1 MAAFIDAMNA
11 KLLTTQG
18 VKGAT
23 VYTEEG
29 VGDQRLVLYQLLV
42 RHCPSYYVDEQIHKA
57 FNRPTATNEELR
69 DYLVL
74 AFQTRD
80 IRGGKG
86 ERDLFYTLLLSIFK
100 ERPQLIKKTMN
111 LIPEYGCWQD
121 CWKLWNLSRTHPFGE
136 EIQKTCMEFVRWIF
150 FEDLAKSQ
158 PSVLGKWMPRE
169 GSKYDALAKEFA
181 NDFYPGIELQD
192 DRLRQYRKDCSKLN
206 AQLKTVEV
214 DMCRKTWA
222 KINPATVPGR
232 LLKKNRKA
240 FLNEELRGGHLRR
253 PSNVDRMECR
263 QHFMDHTLKALS
275 GKATVRAAN
284 VVYPHEIVQA
294 LLNNIL
300 STEEEQ
306 LLQAQWNA
314 LRDKAKETGMLRG
327 CVPMSDF
334 SGSMA
339 GTPLYVSLALGILL
353 SEINEPAFK
362 DYLLGFDADPSWIN
376 FTGMTTL
383 REKINHALRFA
394 QGLNTDFFRATSL
407 ILRKLVD
414 HAVPPSQAPKDLIV
428 FTDMGFDA
436 AAGHTRGQDLWETQ
450 LTTIKKAFVAAGYTA
465 PRIVLWNLRSEYRDF
480 HAKADTEGVVILSGW
495 SPSALQILQTKG
507 VVIQSPY
514 EALRELL
521 DAPRYDLVRDAWA
534 LSM

>member
-11 KLLTTQG
+11 DTLLKQG
-18 VKGAT
+18 VKGAN

-29 VGDQRLVLYQLLV
+29 VGDQRLALYQLLV
-42 RHCPSYYVDEQIHKA
+42 RGCPSYYVDELIHKV
-57 FNRPTATNEELR
+57 FNHPKSTDAALR

-86 ERDLFYTLLLSIFK
+86 ERDLFYSLLLSIFK
-100 ERPQLIKKTMN
+100 ERPQLIKKTIN
-111 LIPEYGCWQD
+111 LTPEYGCWQD

-136 EIQKTCMEFVRWIF
+136 EIRDTIMELVRWIF
-150 FEDLAKSQ
+150 FEDLAKPH

-181 NDFYPGIELQD
+181 NNFFPSIELQD
-192 DRLRQYRKDCSKLN
+192 DRLRKYRKECSKLN
-206 AQLKTVEV
+206 ALLKTVEV
-214 DMCRKTWA
+214 DMCKNTWA
-222 KINPATVPGR
+222 KINPAMVPGR

-263 QHFMDHTLKALS
+263 QHFLDHTLLALS
-275 GKATVRAAN
+275 GKSTVRAAN

-294 LLNNIL
+294 LLTDIL

-314 LRDKAKETGMLRG
+314 LRDQATKTGMLRG

-339 GTPLYVSLALGILL
+339 GTPLYVSMALGILL

-362 DYLLGFDADPSWIN
+362 DYLLGFDEEPSWIN
-376 FTGMTTL
+376 FTGMNTL
-383 REKINHALRFA
+383 REKVNHALRFA
-394 QGLNTDFFRATSL
+394 QGLNTDFMKAASL

-414 HAVPPSQAPKDLIV
+414 HAVPQSQAPKDLIV

-436 AAGHTRGQDLWETQ
+436 AAGRNNHWETQ
-450 LTTIKKAFVAAGYTA
+450 LSTIKKAFVAAGYTA

-480 HAKADTEGVVILSGW
+480 HAKADTEGVVVLSGW
-495 SPSALQILQTKG
+495 SPSALQTLQTKG

>member
-1 MAAFIDAMNA
+1 
-11 KLLTTQG
+11 
-18 VKGAT
+18 
-23 VYTEEG
+23 
-29 VGDQRLVLYQLLV
+29 
-42 RHCPSYYVDEQIHKA
+42 
-57 FNRPTATNEELR
+57 
-69 DYLVL
+69 
-74 AFQTRD
+74 
-80 IRGGKG
+80 
-86 ERDLFYTLLLSIFK
+86 
-100 ERPQLIKKTMN
+100 
-111 LIPEYGCWQD
+111 
-121 CWKLWNLSRTHPFGE
+121 
-136 EIQKTCMEFVRWIF
+136 
-150 FEDLAKSQ
+150 
-158 PSVLGKWMPRE
+158 
-169 GSKYDALAKEFA
+169 
-181 NDFYPGIELQD
+181 
-192 DRLRQYRKDCSKLN
+192 
-206 AQLKTVEV
+206 
-214 DMCRKTWA
+214 
-222 KINPATVPGR
+222 
-232 LLKKNRKA
+232 
-240 FLNEELRGGHLRR
+240 
-253 PSNVDRMECR
+253 
-263 QHFMDHTLKALS
+263 MDHTLKALS

-383 REKINHALRFA
+383 REKVNHALKFA

-407 ILRKLVD
+407 ILRKLVE

-428 FTDMGFDA
+428 FTDMGFDQ
-436 AAGHTRGQDLWETQ
+436 AAGHAFWETQ
-450 LTTIKKAFVAAGYTA
+450 LSTIKKAFVAAGYTA

-495 SPSALQILQTKG
+495 SPSALQTLQTKG